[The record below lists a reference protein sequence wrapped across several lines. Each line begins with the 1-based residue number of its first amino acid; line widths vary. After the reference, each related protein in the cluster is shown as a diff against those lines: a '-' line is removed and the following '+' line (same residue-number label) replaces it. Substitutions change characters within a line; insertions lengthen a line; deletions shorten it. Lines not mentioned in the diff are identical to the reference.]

1 MQLLWCKMP
10 MLLQFMLV
18 WKAGVVNTTTT
29 APMESC
35 AVPSAAA
42 HPSRHQESILI
53 FLFQN
58 LLLKLSFFSIN
69 ACGGGAL
76 WGCCCYTNAAPFPV
90 MYIAPLFLCTL
101 SEFIPHL
108 QLLAR
113 EWRPQSCSCSSGE
126 ACSGHWAE
134 FWSTMKSYAG
144 KILLV

>member
-1 MQLLWCKMP
+1 MP

-69 ACGGGAL
+69 ACGGEL
-76 WGCCCYTNAAPFPV
+76 CEAAAAIL
-90 MYIAPLFLCTL
+90 MLLL
-101 SEFIPHL
+101 S
-108 QLLAR
+108 
-113 EWRPQSCSCSSGE
+113 QSC
-126 ACSGHWAE
+126 
-134 FWSTMKSYAG
+134 
-144 KILLV
+144 I